1 MCRDR
6 AEIARD
12 RAGASCVMF
21 VPPRTRVLHSVRR
34 YVQEYGSHCPPPNTN
49 RTYIS
54 YLDSVRYVRTVP
66 EGRRSEVK
74 LDPSPD
80 PNLHLNLSC

>member
-21 VPPRTRVLHSVRR
+21 VPPRTRVLDSVRR

-54 YLDSVRYVRTVP
+54 YLDSVRYVRP
-66 EGRRSEVK
+66 EPGGRRSAVT
-74 LDPSPD
+74 LAQA
-80 PNLHLNLSC
+80 PNVACD

>member
-6 AEIARD
+6 AEIAPRSRRD
-12 RAGASCVMF
+12 RAGAPRVTF
-21 VPPRTRVLHSVRR
+21 VPRRTRVLHSVRR

-54 YLDSVRYVRTVP
+54 YLDSVRYVRTEP
-66 EGRRSEVK
+66 EGRRSAVT
-74 LDPSPD
+74 LAQAPTVACD
-80 PNLHLNLSC
+80 